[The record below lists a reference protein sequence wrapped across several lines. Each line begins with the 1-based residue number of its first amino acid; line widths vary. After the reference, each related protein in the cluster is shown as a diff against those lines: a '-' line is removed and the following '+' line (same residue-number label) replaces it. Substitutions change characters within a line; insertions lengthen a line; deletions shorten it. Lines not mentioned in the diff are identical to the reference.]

1 MEHDYIWFNY
11 IAASVDVLGQKE
23 EFKDIED
30 IPFDEESEKKLIEV
44 SKETIAFIEIF
55 RDGFENLFSKA
66 EIEPIVEVPEDK
78 KEKFLE
84 LRKSADK
91 KYQFFS
97 DSMVVFASLGGE
109 KWNANAANSVF
120 EILAGIG
127 GMMLSTL
134 AVGKPFRAGIDVGL
148 GIELKKGDVYGPA
161 LIKAYMLESKAA
173 NYPRIVI
180 GNKLLHYLDGLS
192 KKFPQ
197 IANQDEDDLEFCKI
211 IANICLSMI
220 TIDLD
225 GYPILDYLGEEFN
238 KRILQKLEQ
247 SEKIKEEAFNF
258 IKNEYEIKRNSKEG
272 EESRKLAL
280 RYYLLL
286 NYFKSRLRK

>member
-1 MEHDYIWFNY
+1 MKHDYIWLNY
-11 IAASVDVLGQKE
+11 LAASVDILGQKE
-23 EFKDIED
+23 AFKDIED
-30 IPFDEESEKKLIEV
+30 IPTDEESEKKLIEV
-44 SKETIAFIEIF
+44 SKESIAFIEKF
-55 RDGFENLFSKA
+55 RESFDNLLTTE
-66 EIEPIVEVPEDK
+66 EIEPIIEVPEDK
-78 KEKFLE
+78 KEIFFK
-84 LRKSADK
+84 LRQSSEK

-97 DSMVVFASLGGE
+97 DSMVVFVSLGDE
-109 KWNANAANSVF
+109 NYHANAANSVF
-120 EILAGIG
+120 EILAGVG

-173 NYPRIVI
+173 DYPRIVI

-258 IKNEYEIKRNSKEG
+258 IKNEYEKKRNSKEG